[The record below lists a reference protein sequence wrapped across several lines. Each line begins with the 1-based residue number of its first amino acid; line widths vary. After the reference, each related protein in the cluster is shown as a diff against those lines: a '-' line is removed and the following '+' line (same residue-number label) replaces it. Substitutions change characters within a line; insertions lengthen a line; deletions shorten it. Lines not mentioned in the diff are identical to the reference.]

1 MQHRRAISLTLI
13 AAMLGQTVACATWQR
28 QEVSPQRVIAEERPD
43 KVRVTLTDGSQVEL
57 ADPVVVGD
65 TLRGVN
71 GLTRR
76 ESSEQWSRPLA
87 DVSGLE
93 LRKTD
98 ALLTTA
104 LITGIAVAVAGVTA
118 AVVYSSLDMSWG
130 MSP

>member
-1 MQHRRAISLTLI
+1 
-13 AAMLGQTVACATWQR
+13 
-28 QEVSPQRVIAEERPD
+28 VIAEERPD

>member
-65 TLRGVN
+65 TLRGLEMRAEWVN

-76 ESSEQWSRPLA
+76 ESS
-87 DVSGLE
+87 VSGLE

>member
-1 MQHRRAISLTLI
+1 VPVCNIDEL
-13 AAMLGQTVACATWQR
+13 
-28 QEVSPQRVIAEERPD
+28 SPQRVIAEERPD

-65 TLRGVN
+65 TLRGLEMRAEWVN

>member
-1 MQHRRAISLTLI
+1 
-13 AAMLGQTVACATWQR
+13 
-28 QEVSPQRVIAEERPD
+28 VIAEERPD

-65 TLRGVN
+65 TLRGLEMRAEWVN

-76 ESSEQWSRPLA
+76 ESS
-87 DVSGLE
+87 VSGLE